1 MTAHLTRS
9 GRSARK
15 QTITDVI
22 VDVVSGLNHP
32 VAFVDVTADF
42 QYSDGQVMTMHAT
55 SDSDGRAAFQD
66 IHSQQPNSVCFV
78 VGAEPRECYSASP
91 HMSIAL
97 EV

>member
-1 MTAHLTRS
+1 MTAQLTRS
-9 GRSARK
+9 GRSARR

-32 VAFVDVTADF
+32 VAYADVTADF
-42 QYSDGQVMTMHAT
+42 EYSDGLVTTTHAT
-55 SDSDGRAAFQD
+55 ADSDGRATFQD
-66 IHSQQPNSVCFV
+66 VHTQRPDSVCFV
-78 VGAEPRECYSASP
+78 VGSEARECYSASR